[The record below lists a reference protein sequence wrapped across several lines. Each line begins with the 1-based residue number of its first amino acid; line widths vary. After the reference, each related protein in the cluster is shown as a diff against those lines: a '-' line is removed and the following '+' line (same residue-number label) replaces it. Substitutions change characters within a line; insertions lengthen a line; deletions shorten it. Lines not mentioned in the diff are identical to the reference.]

1 MRLWSKI
8 TQLFLPLMIGS
19 IFSSIFSSISYGQTD
34 PYNTYFN
41 RNNEDCDSINA
52 IGFRKVVYSFEDEK
66 SIQTV
71 QSFRMNG
78 TLESEKIK
86 IIKSYP
92 KNSSTQLESTHEP
105 YNFQNKNA
113 LRKLYDSL
121 ESLKEIQHLYQD
133 HLEGAFEKFY
143 PNGALKAKGFYHLN
157 NYDDT
162 LIGYYPNGALK
173 RIDIFCNGKLIE
185 GKCFGTDGKDTT
197 HFPFFQ
203 QASFPGG
210 NSEMRKYIQKNL
222 VYPQPAKDNHITGK
236 CYLKFKVNT
245 LGEIS
250 EITVMRGVAG
260 CPECDKEFIRVV
272 KSMPNWTPEIED
284 ESLKESYYFIPVM
297 FNFE

>member
-8 TQLFLPLMIGS
+8 TQLFLQLVIG
-19 IFSSIFSSISYGQTD
+19 SIFSSISYGQTD
-34 PYNTYFN
+34 PYKTYFN
-41 RNNEDCDSINA
+41 RINEECDSINA

-92 KNSSTQLESTHEP
+92 KNSSTQLESAHEP

-121 ESLKEIQHLYQD
+121 ESLKEIQQLYLD

-173 RIDIFCNGKLIE
+173 RIDVFCNGKLIE
-185 GKCFGTDGKDTT
+185 GKCFGTDGQDTT
-197 HFPFFQ
+197 HFPFYQ
-203 QASFPGG
+203 QASFPGELKDF
-210 NSEMRKYIQKNL
+210 NQYLMNNMK
-222 VYPQPAKDNHITGK
+222 YPQVAMENNIQGR
-236 CYLKFKVNT
+236 CYVKFLVHPDGSISNAT
-245 LGEIS
+245 L
-250 EITVMRGVAG
+250 VRGIPG
-260 CPECDKEFIRVV
+260 CPECDLEALRLIK
-272 KSMPNWTPEIED
+272 KMPNWVPAID
-284 ESLKESYYFIPVM
+284 EEQLANLASYYQLSI
-297 FNFE
+297 NFRLE